1 MAAKVYG
8 PQNETAIEWA
18 LRTRPTAALA
28 FLRSYYSVRLAPED
42 RELKLAWD
50 CISRAIGVEVDSAP
64 VDAEVR
70 A

>member
-28 FLRSYYSVRLAPED
+28 FLRAYYRVRTTED
-42 RELKLAWD
+42 HEIKLAWD
-50 CISRAIGVEVDSAP
+50 CISRAVGVEVDSAP